1 MSRQWRDGN
10 CNVNIIKEVMCMLL
24 ENIQYTTAIEET
36 INVGIQSLCKNA
48 RNKAPRE
55 GNITINTV
63 FPSPQNDYHPLAPS
77 INTSA
82 VSTLL
87 THLPKKQEN

>member
-36 INVGIQSLCKNA
+36 IHWN
-48 RNKAPRE
+48 
-55 GNITINTV
+55 
-63 FPSPQNDYHPLAPS
+63 
-77 INTSA
+77 
-82 VSTLL
+82 
-87 THLPKKQEN
+87 PKFMQKYKE